1 MLKRY
6 QINQVRVY
14 KLVSFELAKVFSG
27 DLKKDKTDNWW
38 NWENNI
44 CTASR
49 RNIKTRNNYCFLL
62 TLDVYFTHKL
72 LAKLWKAVALRHE

>member
-27 DLKKDKTDNWW
+27 DLKKDKTDN
-38 NWENNI
+38 
-44 CTASR
+44 
-49 RNIKTRNNYCFLL
+49 
-62 TLDVYFTHKL
+62 
-72 LAKLWKAVALRHE
+72 